1 MSYSFLEFLS
11 EKEVEYL
18 KDENLSKYSYIG
30 IGGKARLTVFP
41 KSEKELCEVIERLN
55 LEGEKYKLVGNMTN
69 ILPPDSYYDGVIV
82 KTSKMSSYFVAENKI
97 LVYSGASFI
106 PLVRNLAEL
115 CIGGFEPLSGIP
127 GSVGGM
133 IYNNAGAYGAEISDN
148 LIYAEV
154 YFPLEGKV
162 RRLTREELS
171 FSYRD
176 SLLKHCYGVILS
188 SAFQRIDMPKEEIY
202 MKINEYKKRREETQP
217 TKERSLGST
226 FLRHGGE
233 SMAKII
239 DGLGLRGVRVGDAEI
254 STKHAGFIV
263 NRGSCTAADYISL
276 VNLIKEKIQSSFGF
290 IPNEEIEIL
299 K

>member
-1 MSYSFLEFLS
+1 MSSSFLEFLK
-11 EKEVEYL
+11 EKEVEHL
-18 KDENLSKYSYIG
+18 KDEKLSKYSYIG
-30 IGGKARLTVFP
+30 IGGIARLTVFP
-41 KSEKELCEVIERLN
+41 KSEKELCEVVCRLTH
-55 LEGEKYKLVGNMTN
+55 EGAKYKLVGNMTN
-69 ILPPDSYYDGVIV
+69 ILPPDLYYDGVIV
-82 KTSKMSSYFVAENKI
+82 KTSKMSYYYVAENEL
-97 LVYSGASFI
+97 LVSSGASFI

-133 IYNNAGAYGAEISDN
+133 IYNNAGAYGSEISDN
-148 LIYAEV
+148 LIYADV
-154 YFPLEGKV
+154 YFPIEDKV
-162 RRLTREELS
+162 RRLAKKELA

-176 SLLKHCYGVILS
+176 SILKHCRAVVLS

-202 MKINEYKKRREETQP
+202 MKIKEYKKRREETQP

-233 SMAKII
+233 SVAKII
-239 DGLGLRGVRVGDAEI
+239 DSLGLCGVRIGDAEI

-263 NRGSCTAADYISL
+263 NRGSCTAEDYISL
-276 VNLIKEKIQSSFGF
+276 VNFIKEKIQDSFGF
-290 IPNEEIEIL
+290 TPNEEIEIL